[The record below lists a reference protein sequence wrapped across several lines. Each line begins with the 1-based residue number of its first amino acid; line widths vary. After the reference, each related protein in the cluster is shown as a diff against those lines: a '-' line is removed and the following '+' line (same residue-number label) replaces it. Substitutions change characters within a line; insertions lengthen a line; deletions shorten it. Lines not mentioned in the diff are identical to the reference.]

1 MTKTD
6 TKSAQADRIVNKYM
20 LGAMGAGLVPI
31 PLVDMIALAGIQLKL
46 VHHLAKL
53 YGIEFSEHAGKSALA
68 SLLGGSIPLSFS
80 SNLARFLKSVP
91 FYGQAA
97 GMISMSFLG
106 SVSTYAVGKVFI
118 QHFESGGTF
127 LTFDP
132 HKVSDHYA
140 RQLDKG
146 KKKVLEDYAGIKP

>member
-1 MTKTD
+1 
-6 TKSAQADRIVNKYM
+6 M

-31 PLVDMIALAGIQLKL
+31 PLVDMIVLAGIQLKL
-46 VHHLAKL
+46 VQELAKL
-53 YGIEFSEHAGKSALA
+53 YGIKSPKHTGKSALA

-97 GMISMSFLG
+97 GMISMSLLG
-106 SVSTYAVGKVFI
+106 GASTYAVGKVFI

-132 HKVSDHYA
+132 HKGNDYYA
-140 RQLDKG
+140 RQLDKEN
-146 KKKVLEDYAGIKP
+146 KKFLERYVGMRP